1 MPCRW
6 SEGGLSGF
14 AGRVRFRRRFGYPGR
29 IDDAERV
36 WMTFAGVTGHAGIH
50 LNGRLLGSPDDPAQG
65 FEYEVTPLL
74 QARNELIVEIEAGTD
89 GGLWG
94 EVALEIRRTAYLR
107 QVRIQVKEHRLQ
119 VEGEIV
125 GSAERPLDLYVI
137 LDRSTVASTVADA
150 GRSFSLVS
158 EPISV
163 QGSHTVRVELVDGAT
178 VWYTLE
184 QTINLG

>member
-14 AGRVRFRRRFGYPGR
+14 AGRVLFRRRFGYPGR
-29 IDDAERV
+29 LDDTERV
-36 WMTFAGVTGHAGIH
+36 WLTFAGLTGRAVVH
-50 LNGRLLGSPDDPAQG
+50 LNGRLLGSPDVPANG
-65 FEYEVTPLL
+65 FEYEITALL
-74 QARNELIVEIEAGTD
+74 QARNELLVEIEAGLD

-94 EVALEIRRTAYLR
+94 EVALEVRRTAFLR
-107 QVRIQVKEHRLQ
+107 QVQIHFKEQRIQ
-119 VEGEIV
+119 VEGEIA

-137 LDRSTVASTVADA
+137 LDRATIASTIVDA
-150 GRSFSLVS
+150 GRAFSLVS
-158 EPISV
+158 EPISA
-163 QGSHTVRVELVDGAT
+163 QGSHTVRVELVDGAM